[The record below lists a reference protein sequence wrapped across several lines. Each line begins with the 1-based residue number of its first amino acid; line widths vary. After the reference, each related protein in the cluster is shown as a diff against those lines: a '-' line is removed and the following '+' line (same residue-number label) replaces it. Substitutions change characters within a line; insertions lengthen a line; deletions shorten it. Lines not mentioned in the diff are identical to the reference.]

1 MKKKISIIIP
11 FYNEREN
18 IPVIVEELKKKVLFN
33 TKYDFEIIMMDNNS
47 TDGSGAIAKRQ
58 SQILKNIKYFKMSRN
73 FGYQA
78 NIKAGYELC
87 TGDAAVQLDADGEDD
102 PKIILEFIKYW
113 EKGYDV
119 VYGIRKKRNESSVL
133 SFTRNLFYKFLFKFS
148 DIKIP
153 ERAGDF
159 RLIDR
164 KVIDY
169 LNSIQEQN
177 LYIRGLIS
185 FIGFSQIG
193 YEYDR
198 NSRKIG
204 KSKISLLKY
213 FNIAMSAI
221 TSFTKTPLSLIFFVG
236 LFLFLTSLFLIL
248 IYLVIFSL
256 GSISQPGFTTLIL
269 IQLFF
274 FGLTMF
280 ILGIISIYV
289 GYILDEVKKRPT
301 YILDDED
308 KE

>member
-248 IYLVIFSL
+248 IYLLIFSL